1 MNAHGEEDL
10 KKKRLKIDFGEGRI
24 ALSVPLR
31 STVADACLEA
41 ERTLGSDKLGK
52 RKIRTFALPDQ
63 IELGTGE
70 AIADVV
76 GDELLHVVFVEGIR
90 FRPPLLPAALGAL
103 DGSMG
108 GAGAT
113 GPVGAAASHRPLRHP
128 DANGTDEEYWGSWNA
143 ALQKLQFAD
152 DQAVIEGI
160 VSHAASQ
167 GWQCTRT
174 ITRTDRNSGGKEYVF
189 VCGTMQEHKQKH
201 ADRCC
206 WRLLMRREGQG
217 TAWLPIRPAQNNNS
231 GKGTHMKHRN
241 GSKDGRDCLPA
252 KPVLHKAV
260 PVKAELFAK
269 VGRQRSSEWSGV
281 DEICSALLCSF
292 LRSAPLVSS
301 RLLSPY

>member
-1 MNAHGEEDL
+1 MLGMNAHGEEDH

-24 ALSVPLR
+24 ALSVPPR

-76 GDELLHVVFVEGIR
+76 GDELLHAVFVEGVR
-90 FRPPLLPAALGAL
+90 FRPSLPLPPAAIGAL
-103 DGSMG
+103 DGSGG
-108 GAGAT
+108 GAGC
-113 GPVGAAASHRPLRHP
+113 GAAGSSHRPLRQP
-128 DANGTDEEYWGSWNA
+128 DGAANGTEEEYWGSWNA

-152 DQAVIEGI
+152 DQSVIEGI
-160 VSHAASQ
+160 VTHAASQ

-201 ADRCC
+201 PDRCC

-217 TAWLPIRPAQNNNS
+217 AAWLPIRPAQNNNS

-260 PVKAELFAK
+260 PVKTELFAK
-269 VGRQRSSEWSGV
+269 VGRQRSLE
-281 DEICSALLCSF
+281 
-292 LRSAPLVSS
+292 
-301 RLLSPY
+301 